1 MTVRSSSVLVASAGA
16 SIVASAPSFD
26 ASGLFAVIQNLGTAS
41 VVLGGSNVSSS
52 VFGHQ
57 LAPNTSLSLQLLK
70 DEAVYGI
77 VPSGAATA
85 SVYVLEQGIA

>member
-1 MTVRSSSVLVASAGA
+1 MTIRSSSVVVASAAA

-26 ASGLFAVIQNLGTAS
+26 ASGLSAVIQNLGSNAIL
-41 VVLGGSNVSSS
+41 LGGSNVSSS

-57 LAPNTSLSLQLLK
+57 LAASGTLSVHLLK

-77 VPSGAATA
+77 STGANA
-85 SVYVLEQGIA
+85 SVYVLQQGVA

>member
-1 MTVRSSSVLVASAGA
+1 MTVRSASVLVASAGA

-26 ASGLFAVIQNLGTAS
+26 ASGLSAVIQNLGAGT
-41 VVLGGSNVSSS
+41 VLLGGSDVSST

-57 LAPNTSLSLQLLK
+57 LAASATLSVHLLK

-77 VPSGAATA
+77 TTGANA
-85 SVYVLEQGIA
+85 SVYVLQQGIA